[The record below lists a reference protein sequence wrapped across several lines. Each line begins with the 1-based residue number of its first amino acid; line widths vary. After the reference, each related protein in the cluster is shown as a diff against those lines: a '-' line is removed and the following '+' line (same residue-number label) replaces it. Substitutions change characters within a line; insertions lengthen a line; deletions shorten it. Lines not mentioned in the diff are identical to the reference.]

1 MSVDRQAADATT
13 PPDVTDRP
21 EIVEVVGEADRST
34 SHLLR
39 ARLDEVAARPGARVL
54 VDLSSATVIGSSTPG
69 RLALSAKRFA
79 ADPRRFPIVC
89 PPGEVHTMFELT
101 ALDRVVPLYP
111 TRPDALDPIHRR
123 TPPGRP
129 PGPAPD

>member
-54 VDLSSATVIGSSTPG
+54 VDLSSATFIDSSTLG
-69 RLALSAKRFA
+69 VLAVSAKRFA
-79 ADPRRFPIVC
+79 ADPRRFAIVC

-111 TRPDALDPIHRR
+111 TRPDALDAIDRR
-123 TPPGRP
+123 TPPGAP
-129 PGPAPD
+129 PAPAP